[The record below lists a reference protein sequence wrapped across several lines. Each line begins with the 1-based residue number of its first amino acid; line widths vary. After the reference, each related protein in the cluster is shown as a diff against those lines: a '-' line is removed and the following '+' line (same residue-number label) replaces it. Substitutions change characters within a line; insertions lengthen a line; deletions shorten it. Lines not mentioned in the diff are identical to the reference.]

1 MYNKAFK
8 YIPNKAKFNTLKI
21 SADSMDSGYT
31 IGDSAITIG
40 KPDILWE
47 NICFIENEKL
57 IWTHGEFYNEDDWTA
72 FTDAEINAMMPEAE
86 WNDEEQTEP

>member
-31 IGDSAITIG
+31 IGDSPITIG

-47 NICFIENEKL
+47 NICFIER
-57 IWTHGEFYNEDDWTA
+57 
-72 FTDAEINAMMPEAE
+72 
-86 WNDEEQTEP
+86 